1 MHGRVLQVIE
11 AEKLAATPDAVKN
24 TKLYPAGPPA
34 KSTHDAG
41 HDAPWK
47 RIVVAVHLII
57 TAAISAV
64 AYMASSL
71 ARGHLLY
78 DIRGVEIG
86 GRQGMQVAAY
96 VRPQVLLPSCGA
108 QHAQETL
115 ALADAFPQHF
125 QDDRGTRKRVL
136 FLNVDR
142 GPDENM
148 CYFESLYSNVLMFL
162 RMELGLLVVASRA
175 AGHSSA
181 NAHEHAQSFI
191 RKATEAAMYSCE
203 QFGIPKFRKQK
214 TGAPEPATPA
224 DRRLMTKNLHFECLE
239 IANSLNER
247 EAYGN
252 PIAAVV
258 GTHHNP
264 HLGSDQLSLHRAR
277 RNGAAADAAE
287 SGENTRNR
295 TGSSKSKVPG
305 CSCQAHGSR
314 VGGACSTTACKSC
327 MKQARPCTLFCD
339 CTGLCGNPH
348 NALVL
353 PGRKSLPELN
363 AMALEEIVAM
373 LDATDLEL
381 FSVRH
386 CIRTKYCLQVSSLRV
401 DGSCGMRTCV
411 DACAGQS
418 LSRPALLVLP
428 KDCTAPPAES
438 RLLPVLHRGG
448 RGKRLG
454 SRARAASRTATR
466 RRTSARHSARPVRD
480 RPLAA
485 GQLRQESVEELTVL
499 HPAPRDAH
507 RQRDEPRGTD
517 GRCHVPEAQR

>member
-24 TKLYPAGPPA
+24 TKLYPTAGPPA

-86 GRQGMQVAAY
+86 ERRGMQVAAY

-115 ALADAFPQHF
+115 ALAKTLPQHF
-125 QDDRGTRKRVL
+125 EDATGTRKRVL

-162 RMELGLLVVASRA
+162 RMGLGLLVVASRA

-181 NAHEHAQSFI
+181 NWHEHAQSYI

-203 QFGIPKFRKQK
+203 QFGTPRFRKKK
-214 TGAPEPATPA
+214 TGPPEPASPA
-224 DRRLMTKNLHFECLE
+224 DYTLMTRNLHFECTK
-239 IANSLNER
+239 ISRSVNER

-252 PIAAVV
+252 RIAAVV

-264 HLGSDQLSLHRAR
+264 HLGSAELSQHRAQ

-287 SGENTRNR
+287 TGENTRNR
-295 TGSSKSKVPG
+295 AGSSKSKVPG

-314 VGGACSTTACKSC
+314 AGGACSTAACK
-327 MKQARPCTLFCD
+327 
-339 CTGLCGNPH
+339 
-348 NALVL
+348 
-353 PGRKSLPELN
+353 
-363 AMALEEIVAM
+363 
-373 LDATDLEL
+373 
-381 FSVRH
+381 
-386 CIRTKYCLQVSSLRV
+386 
-401 DGSCGMRTCV
+401 
-411 DACAGQS
+411 
-418 LSRPALLVLP
+418 LLH
-428 KDCTAPPAES
+428 APPA
-438 RLLPVLHRGG
+438 
-448 RGKRLG
+448 
-454 SRARAASRTATR
+454 SRA
-466 RRTSARHSARPVRD
+466 
-480 RPLAA
+480 
-485 GQLRQESVEELTVL
+485 
-499 HPAPRDAH
+499 
-507 RQRDEPRGTD
+507 
-517 GRCHVPEAQR
+517 